1 MLHDTEQEEPMKVKL
16 FVGVV
21 VCLLLAAAIP
31 VSAQSHQVLQGTQVR
46 LTLLNG
52 LSTSVARDGDPF
64 TAVVAEPVYLG
75 GELILPAGAKVNG
88 TVGAIIR
95 PKRFAMIRGGAAMNI
110 TFQSIVIDRHE
121 MPVQMSILSITDP
134 AEHAN
139 GKVRKDVKVEEGAV
153 LHERRDIKGDVGMVA
168 LGTGGGSVV
177 GAVFSH
183 VVRGLTI
190 GLIGSTAYVMTRKG
204 KEVELPAQTGM
215 LVRLDN
221 TISIP
226 SFAAQAG
233 PYVTPRP

>member
-1 MLHDTEQEEPMKVKL
+1 MKVKL
-16 FVGVV
+16 FPGVV

-31 VSAQSHQVLQGTQVR
+31 VCAQSHQVLQGTQVR

-88 TVGAIIR
+88 NVGAIVR
-95 PKRFAMIRGGAAMNI
+95 SKRFGMIRGGAAMNI
-110 TFQSIVIDRHE
+110 TFHSIEIDRHE
-121 MPVQMSILSITDP
+121 MPVQMSIISLSDP

-139 GKVRKDVKVEEGAV
+139 GKIRKDVKVEEGAV
-153 LHERRDIKGDVGMVA
+153 LHERRDIKGTATMMA

-183 VVRGLTI
+183 VVRGTVI
-190 GLIGSTAYVMTRKG
+190 GLIGSTAYVMTRRG

-221 TISIP
+221 TISVP
-226 SFAAQAG
+226 AFAAQER

>member
-1 MLHDTEQEEPMKVKL
+1 MKAKL

-64 TAVVAEPVYLG
+64 AAVVAEPVYMG
-75 GELILPAGAKVNG
+75 SELVLPAGARVNG
-88 TVGAIIR
+88 TVSSINR
-95 PKRFAMIRGGAAMNI
+95 PRRFGMIRGQASMNL
-110 TFQSIVIDRHE
+110 TFHSIEIDHHE
-121 MPVQMSILSITDP
+121 MPVQMSILTLSDP

-139 GKVRKDVKVEEGAV
+139 GKARSDVKVEEGAV
-153 LHERRDIKGDVGMVA
+153 LHQRRDVKGTAIA
-168 LGTGGGSVV
+168 LAVGTGGGSVV

-183 VVRGLTI
+183 VVRGTVF
-190 GLIGSTAYVMTRKG
+190 GLIGSSAYVIVRKG
-204 KEVELPAQTGM
+204 KEVELPAQTGF

-226 SFAAQAG
+226 AFRAQLEDQ
-233 PYVTPRP
+233 VTPRP

>member
-1 MLHDTEQEEPMKVKL
+1 MKVKL
-16 FVGVV
+16 SIYVV
-21 VCLLLAAAIP
+21 VCLLVAAAIP
-31 VSAQSHQVLQGTQVR
+31 ISAQSHQVLQGTQVH

-64 TAVVAEPVYLG
+64 TAVVAQPVYLG
-75 GELILPAGAKVNG
+75 GDLLLPAGAKVNG
-88 TVGAIIR
+88 TIGSIIR

-121 MPVQMSILSITDP
+121 MPVQMSILALSDP

-139 GKVRKDVKVEEGAV
+139 GKARKDVKIEEGAV
-153 LHERRDIKGDVGMVA
+153 LHERPDIKGDVGMVA
-168 LGTGGGSVV
+168 LGAGGGSVV

-190 GLIGSTAYVMTRKG
+190 GLIGGTAYVMSRKG

-221 TISIP
+221 TISVP
-226 SFAAQAG
+226 AFAAQAG

>member
-1 MLHDTEQEEPMKVKL
+1 MKVKL
-16 FVGVV
+16 LIGVV
-21 VCLLLAAAIP
+21 VCLLVPAAIP
-31 VSAQSHQVLQGTQVR
+31 VSAQSHRVLQGTQVR

-64 TAVVAEPVYLG
+64 IAVVAEPVYLG
-75 GELILPAGAKVNG
+75 GELLLPAGAKVNG
-88 TVGAIIR
+88 VVGAIMH

-121 MPVQMSILSITDP
+121 MPVQMSILAISDP

-139 GKVRKDVKVEEGAV
+139 GKLRKDVKIEEGAV
-153 LHERRDIKGDVGMVA
+153 LHERRDIKGDAAMVA

-190 GLIGSTAYVMTRKG
+190 GLIGSTAYVMTRRG

-226 SFAAQAG
+226 AFAAQAG
-233 PYVTPRP
+233 PYITPRP

>member
-1 MLHDTEQEEPMKVKL
+1 MKAKL

-75 GELILPAGAKVNG
+75 SELILPAGAKVNG
-88 TVGAIIR
+88 TVGAIVHS
-95 PKRFAMIRGGAAMNI
+95 KRFAMIRGGAAMNI
-110 TFQSIVIDRHE
+110 TFHSIEIDRHE
-121 MPVQMSILSITDP
+121 MPVQMSILSISDP

-139 GKVRKDVKVEEGAV
+139 GKLRKDVKVEEGAL
-153 LHERRDIKGDVGMVA
+153 LHQRRDIKGDVGKVA

-183 VVRGLTI
+183 VVRGTVI
-190 GLIGSTAYVMTRKG
+190 GLIGSSAYVMVRKG
-204 KEVELPAQTGM
+204 KEVELPAQTGL

-226 SFAAQAG
+226 GFAAQAG
-233 PYVTPRP
+233 GYITPRP